1 MDPDLSAHIDAW
13 MDVLAMEKSL
23 APATLVA
30 YSRDLRLFSAWLED
44 LDLPLSALDI
54 ARLSPFFAVLSET
67 GLDSRS
73 LARVHSTLKSFLG
86 WACLEGLLAKN
97 PLADQPAPRYGKNL
111 PHALPVEECLRLLA
125 SPDPST
131 PLGQRDAALL
141 ELLYATGMRVSE
153 ACALTLQQYLPQEG
167 LVRVIGKG
175 NKERLVPL
183 GEGTIANI
191 DAWLRDGRL
200 ALSPRCDAVI
210 LNAKGNALSRV
221 SAWKILSDHA
231 WKAGIQDHDESRQ
244 KYANR
249 VTPHVLRH
257 SFATHLLEGGADLRA
272 VQEMLG
278 HSSITTTEIYTHMDI
293 TTLREVHATCH
304 PRARLKYHSRSS

>member
-1 MDPDLSAHIDAW
+1 MDPELSAHIDAW
-13 MDVLAMEKSL
+13 LDLLAMEKSL
-23 APATLVA
+23 APATLTSYA
-30 YSRDLRLFSAWLED
+30 RDLQLLAGWLED
-44 LDLPLSALDI
+44 LGLALHELDI

-73 LARVHSTLKSFLG
+73 LARVHSTLKSFFC
-86 WACLEGLLAKN
+86 WSCLEGIMPRN

-111 PHALPVEECLRLLA
+111 PHALPIEECLRLLA

-131 PLGQRDAALL
+131 PLGQRDSALL

-183 GEGTIANI
+183 GEGTVDRI
-191 DAWLRDGRL
+191 DAWLREGRL

-210 LNAKGNALSRV
+210 LNSKGNALSRV
-221 SAWKILSDHA
+221 SAWKILSDNA
-231 WKAGIQDHDESRQ
+231 WKAGLQEHDEGKR

-278 HSSITTTEIYTHMDI
+278 HASITTTEIYTHMDI
-293 TTLREVHATCH
+293 STLREVHATCH
-304 PRARLKYHSRSS
+304 PRARLKT

>member
-1 MDPDLSAHIDAW
+1 MDPELSDHIDAW
-13 MDVLAMEKSL
+13 MDGLAMEKSL
-23 APATLVA
+23 APATLTA
-30 YSRDLRLFSAWLED
+30 YARDLQLLVGWLED
-44 LDLPLSALDI
+44 LHLPLRELDI

-73 LARVHSTLKSFLG
+73 LARIHSTLKSFFG
-86 WACLEGLLAKN
+86 WACLEGIMPRN

-111 PHALPVEECLRLLA
+111 PHALAVEECLRLIA

-183 GEGTIANI
+183 GEGTVQRI
-191 DAWLRDGRL
+191 DAWLREGRH

-210 LNAKGNALSRV
+210 LNSKGNALSRV

-231 WKAGIQDHDESRQ
+231 WKAGLQEHDEGKR

-293 TTLREVHATCH
+293 STLREVHATCH
-304 PRARLKYHSRSS
+304 PRARLRS